1 VADRAAACAGLGCS
15 ALALAAAPRL
25 ASERATSREPSEAQL
40 AKESRR
46 ALQPAE
52 TTPITDANI
61 HAAVAECEAEDTA
74 CQTGPCAFDCPNS
87 QATYGRI
94 ADWDVGAVTRFNN
107 WENGCTEDFESRCGG
122 ASPSLISW
130 P

>member
-1 VADRAAACAGLGCS
+1 M
-15 ALALAAAPRL
+15 LAAAPRL

-61 HAAVAECEAEDTA
+61 RTAVAECEAEDAA
-74 CQTGPCAFDCPNS
+74 CQTGPCAFDCPIS

-94 ADWDVGAVTRFNN
+94 ADWDVAAVTSFNN
-107 WENGCTEDFESRCGG
+107 CTY
-122 ASPSLISW
+122 
-130 P
+130 